1 MWLKF
6 VVTAHLPDIRMMSVE
21 GFTITGANKKEKS
34 RLSARNS
41 GQAAFYD
48 R

>member
-1 MWLKF
+1 
-6 VVTAHLPDIRMMSVE
+6 VE
-21 GFTITGANKKEKS
+21 GLRLQAQKITSAKKRKNKKEKS
-34 RLSARNS
+34 RLSARSS

>member
-1 MWLKF
+1 
-6 VVTAHLPDIRMMSVE
+6 MMSVAE
-21 GFTITGANKKEKS
+21 RFTITSAKKKKKQKS
-34 RLSARNS
+34 RLSARSS

>member
-1 MWLKF
+1 
-6 VVTAHLPDIRMMSVE
+6 MMSVA
-21 GFTITGANKKEKS
+21 GRFTITGAKKEKS
-34 RLSARNS
+34 RLSARSS